1 MGKIRRNAL
10 NYSVKY
16 YAEILLE
23 NLDTISD
30 TKEKFQKY
38 RELLRTL
45 NKIVR
50 MESFQ
55 DDFYR
60 KPLEQMLELSDD
72 AVRVLTQLK
81 TTVQSYDSLM
91 EKLEV
96 DISVVEREKE
106 RITELLEDY
115 VCLLYTSDAADD
127 TCVV

>member
-1 MGKIRRNAL
+1 MTQKKNSRN
-10 NYSVKY
+10 N
-16 YAEILLE
+16 
-23 NLDTISD
+23 
-30 TKEKFQKY
+30 

-50 MESFQ
+50 MENFQ

-115 VCLLYTSDAADD
+115 VREIHSNPASGLGRKCRALPSASGRLY
-127 TCVV
+127 